1 MKSLGGR
8 RWARR
13 LSLFYKIVN
22 KRTPAYMLQPIPPL
36 QQTQNSFRRG
46 DVIGQIRVRT
56 ERFKSSFYAHCLKE
70 WNIVDPQIRNASSV
84 DAFKKY
90 LVLVFCPNAKSLFGI
105 HNPIGLTYR
114 TQLRTGLRKLNYY
127 KLKYNF
133 KDTINPMGLSN
144 DGIEDAEHF
153 FTALQFFLIS
163 TSKSSRQNLRSNAI
177 WL

>member
-1 MKSLGGR
+1 MLPSIMEKLGRSNTQLLSLLQRQGRAHRGRGYMKSLGGR

-46 DVIGQIRVRT
+46 DVIGQIRART

-90 LVLVFCPNAKSLFGI
+90 LVLVFLC
-105 HNPIGLTYR
+105 
-114 TQLRTGLRKLNYY
+114 QC
-127 KLKYNF
+127 
-133 KDTINPMGLSN
+133 
-144 DGIEDAEHF
+144 
-153 FTALQFFLIS
+153 
-163 TSKSSRQNLRSNAI
+163 
-177 WL
+177 